1 MSDSVTVVLGLLAVA
16 IPLVQH
22 LRFQKKYVGYKNIQS
37 AIKEKSGL
45 LESLSQ
51 ELVIGEETVRK
62 YALTAR
68 DEQEKTSVALEQR
81 SDAEAALGKL
91 QTALVLAEKSTQQAR
106 SDAAIAKNECIA
118 IKSELHDHQ
127 TQRNT
132 LLRDV
137 EELSGQKK
145 LLEAR
150 MAHLLSLEAREATI
164 RADLD
169 TLATKWEREQTQ
181 FRHNEQELSIQLRT
195 LEAKLGSARDTL
207 TGLMGRVD
215 LYSRV
220 DEYTK
225 VGHFEMPDYLYET
238 SIRYQSEIKEV
249 RDLQRKLIRE
259 KNAVTYPVNLD
270 IGPNRTLD
278 KKILDGQVQLMLNAF
293 NVECDLLIEKVNP
306 ANLDRTLEQIE
317 KKAEVLEKNC
327 MTLRCGF
334 NIDYVELKFE
344 ECKLQFEFTLKK
356 KEEQEEQRAIREQ
369 MREEVRV
376 QKQYEDAVKDA
387 EREELKLTRL
397 LEKAREH
404 MAQETELERS
414 LSLAKIS
421 LLEEQLVEARQR
433 GVRAKS
439 MAEQTR
445 RGFVYVISNLGAF
458 GEGVFKIGLTR
469 RLDPQERV
477 DELSSASVPFP
488 YDVHAICYSD
498 DAPALEYALHK
509 RFSDRRVNAV
519 NHRKEFFRV
528 KLEDI
533 QAALEEIVDD
543 SVEFTMTAKAEDYFQ
558 TKRLLAA

>member
-1 MSDSVTVVLGLLAVA
+1 MSDSITVGLGLLAVV

-22 LRFQKKYVGYKNIQS
+22 LRFHKKYEGYKNIQS

-45 LESLSQ
+45 LESLTQ
-51 ELVIGEETVRK
+51 ELAIGEETVKK

-68 DEQEKTSVALEQR
+68 DELEKTSVALEQR
-81 SDAEAALGKL
+81 NDAEAALGKL
-91 QTALVLAEKSTQQAR
+91 QTALVLAEKTTQQAR
-106 SDAAIAKNECIA
+106 SDAVIAKNECTA
-118 IKSELHDHQ
+118 IKAELQGYQ

-132 LLRDV
+132 LLRNV
-137 EELSGQKK
+137 EELSEQKK
-145 LLEAR
+145 SLESR
-150 MAHLLSLEAREATI
+150 IAHLLSLEMREATI

-181 FRHNEQELSIQLRT
+181 FRYNEQELSTQLRI
-195 LEAKLGSARDTL
+195 LEAKLSNARDTL
-207 TGLMGRVD
+207 TGLMGRID

-220 DEYTK
+220 DEYTR

-238 SIRYQSEIKEV
+238 STRYQSEIKEV

-259 KNAVTYPVNLD
+259 KNAVTYPVDLELGLNKAF
-270 IGPNRTLD
+270 D

-317 KKAEVLEKNC
+317 KKAEVLEKSC
-327 MTLRCGF
+327 ITLRCGF

-344 ECKLQFEFTLKK
+344 ECKLQFEFALKK

-421 LLEEQLVEARQR
+421 LLEEQLVEARER

-498 DAPALEYALHK
+498 DAPALEHALHK

>member
-1 MSDSVTVVLGLLAVA
+1 MSDSVTIGLGLLAVV

-45 LESLSQ
+45 LESLTQ
-51 ELVIGEETVRK
+51 ELVIGEETVKK

-68 DEQEKTSVALEQR
+68 DEQEKTTVALEQR
-81 SDAEAALGKL
+81 NDAEAALGKL
-91 QTALVLAEKSTQQAR
+91 QTAFVLAEKSTQQAR
-106 SDAAIAKNECIA
+106 SDSAIAKNECIA
-118 IKSELHDHQ
+118 IKVELQDYQ

-132 LLRDV
+132 LLRNV
-137 EELSGQKK
+137 EELSEQKK
-145 LLEAR
+145 SLETR
-150 MAHLLSLEAREATI
+150 IAHLLSLEAREATI
-164 RADLD
+164 GADLD

-181 FRHNEQELSIQLRT
+181 FRHNEQELSTQLRT
-195 LEAKLGSARDTL
+195 LEAKLSAARDTL
-207 TGLMGRVD
+207 TGLMGRID

-220 DEYTK
+220 DEYTR

-238 SIRYQSEIKEV
+238 STRYQSEIKEV

-259 KNAVTYPVNLD
+259 KNAVTYPVDLELGLNKA
-270 IGPNRTLD
+270 LD

-327 MTLRCGF
+327 VTLRCGF

-344 ECKLQFEFTLKK
+344 ECKLQFEFALKK

-414 LSLAKIS
+414 LSFAKIS
-421 LLEEQLVEARQR
+421 LLEEQLAEAQER

-445 RGFVYVISNLGAF
+445 RGFVYIISNLGAF

-498 DAPALEYALHK
+498 DAPALEHALHK
-509 RFSDRRVNAV
+509 RFSNRRVNAV

-533 QAALEEIVDD
+533 QSALEEIVDD

-558 TKRLLAA
+558 TKRLLSA

>member
-1 MSDSVTVVLGLLAVA
+1 MNDSVTVGLGLLAVV
-16 IPLVQH
+16 IPLAQH
-22 LRFQKKYVGYKNIQS
+22 FRFQKKYGGYKNIQS

-45 LESLSQ
+45 LESLTQ
-51 ELVIGEETVRK
+51 ELVIGEETVKK
-62 YALTAR
+62 YALTAQ
-68 DEQEKTSVALEQR
+68 DEQKKTSFAVEQR
-81 SDAEAALGKL
+81 NDAEAALGKF

-106 SDAAIAKNECIA
+106 TDSATAKNECIA
-118 IKSELHDHQ
+118 VKAELQGYQ

-132 LLRDV
+132 LLGNV
-137 EELSGQKK
+137 EELSEQKK

-150 MAHLLSLEAREATI
+150 ISHLLSLASREATI
-164 RADLD
+164 RTDLD
-169 TLATKWEREQTQ
+169 TLAAKGEREQAQ
-181 FRHNEQELSIQLRT
+181 FTRNEQELNTQLRT
-195 LEAKLGSARDTL
+195 LDAKLNSSRDTL
-207 TGLMGRVD
+207 AILMGRID

-220 DEYTK
+220 DEYTR

-238 SIRYQSEIKEV
+238 STRYQSEIKEV

-259 KNAVTYPVNLD
+259 KNAVTYPEDLALGLNK
-270 IGPNRTLD
+270 TLD

-317 KKAEVLEKNC
+317 KKAEALEKNC
-327 MTLRCGF
+327 VTLRCGF

-376 QKQYEDAVKDA
+376 QKQYEDALKDA

-404 MAQETELERS
+404 MTKETELERS

-421 LLEEQLVEARQR
+421 LLEEQLEEARER
-433 GVRAKS
+433 GIRAKS

-445 RGFVYVISNLGAF
+445 RGFVYIISNIGAF

-488 YDVHAICYSD
+488 YDVHAVCYSD
-498 DAPALEYALHK
+498 DAPALEHALHK

-519 NHRKEFFRV
+519 NYRKEFFRA

-543 SVEFTMTAKAEDYFQ
+543 SVEFTMTAKADDYFQ
-558 TKRLLAA
+558 TKRLLAV

>member
-1 MSDSVTVVLGLLAVA
+1 MSDSVTVGLGLLAVV

-22 LRFQKKYVGYKNIQS
+22 LRFQKKYVGYKSIQS
-37 AIKEKSGL
+37 AIKEKTGL
-45 LESLSQ
+45 LESLTQ
-51 ELVIGEETVRK
+51 ELVIGEATVKK
-62 YALTAR
+62 YASTAR

-91 QTALVLAEKSTQQAR
+91 QTALVLAEKSAQQAR
-106 SDAAIAKNECIA
+106 SDSAIAKNECIG
-118 IKSELHDHQ
+118 IKAELQ
-127 TQRNT
+127 GYQNQRNT
-132 LLRDV
+132 LLRNV
-137 EELSGQKK
+137 EELSEQKK

-150 MAHLLSLEAREATI
+150 IAHLLSLEAREATI
-164 RADLD
+164 RIDLD

-207 TGLMGRVD
+207 TGLMERID

-225 VGHFEMPDYLYET
+225 VGHFEMPEYLYET

-259 KNAVTYPVNLD
+259 KNAVTYPVDLEL
-270 IGPNRTLD
+270 GLNRTLD

>member
-1 MSDSVTVVLGLLAVA
+1 MSDSVTVGLGLLAVV

-45 LESLSQ
+45 LESLTR
-51 ELVIGEETVRK
+51 ELVAGEETVSK
-62 YALTAR
+62 YALIAR
-68 DEQEKTSVALEQR
+68 DEQEKTSIAVEQR
-81 SDAEAALGKL
+81 NDAEAALAKL
-91 QTALVLAEKSTQQAR
+91 QTSLVLAEKSTQQAR
-106 SDAAIAKNECIA
+106 SDSAIAKNECIA
-118 IKSELHDHQ
+118 IKAELQ
-127 TQRNT
+127 GYQSQRNT
-132 LLRDV
+132 LLRNV
-137 EELSGQKK
+137 EELSEQKK
-145 LLEAR
+145 LLENR
-150 MAHLLSLEAREATI
+150 TSHLLSLESRETTI

-169 TLATKWEREQTQ
+169 ILATKWEREQAQ
-181 FRHNEQELSIQLRT
+181 FRHNEQELSNQQRT
-195 LEAKLGSARDTL
+195 LDAKLSSARDTL
-207 TGLMGRVD
+207 AGLMGRID

-220 DEYTK
+220 DEYTR

-238 SIRYQSEIKEV
+238 STRYQSEIKEV

-259 KNAVTYPVNLD
+259 KNAVTYPEDLALGLNKA
-270 IGPNRTLD
+270 LD

-327 MTLRCGF
+327 ITLRCGF

-344 ECKLQFEFTLKK
+344 ECKLQFEFVLKK
-356 KEEQEEQRAIREQ
+356 KEEQEEQRAVREQ

-397 LEKAREH
+397 LERAREH

-421 LLEEQLVEARQR
+421 LLEEQLVEARER

-498 DAPALEYALHK
+498 DAPALEHALHK

>member
-1 MSDSVTVVLGLLAVA
+1 MSDSITVGLGLLAVV

-22 LRFQKKYVGYKNIQS
+22 LRFHKKHEGYKNIQS

-45 LESLSQ
+45 LESLTQ
-51 ELVIGEETVRK
+51 ELAIGEETVKK

-68 DEQEKTSVALEQR
+68 DELEKTSVALEQR
-81 SDAEAALGKL
+81 NDAEAVLGKL
-91 QTALVLAEKSTQQAR
+91 QTALVLAEKTTQQAR
-106 SDAAIAKNECIA
+106 SDAAIAKNECTA
-118 IKSELHDHQ
+118 IKAELQGYQ

-132 LLRDV
+132 LLRNV
-137 EELSGQKK
+137 EELSEQKK
-145 LLEAR
+145 SLESR
-150 MAHLLSLEAREATI
+150 IAHLLSLEMREATI

-181 FRHNEQELSIQLRT
+181 FRYNEQELSTQLRI
-195 LEAKLGSARDTL
+195 LEARLSNARDTL
-207 TGLMGRVD
+207 TGLMGRID

-220 DEYTK
+220 DEYTR

-238 SIRYQSEIKEV
+238 STRYQSEIKEV

-259 KNAVTYPVNLD
+259 KNAVTYPVDLELGLNKAF
-270 IGPNRTLD
+270 D

-317 KKAEVLEKNC
+317 KKAEVLEKSC
-327 MTLRCGF
+327 ITLRCGF

-344 ECKLQFEFTLKK
+344 ECKLQFEFALKK

-421 LLEEQLVEARQR
+421 LLEEQLVEA
-433 GVRAKS
+433 
-439 MAEQTR
+439 AEQTR

-498 DAPALEYALHK
+498 DAPALEHALHK

>member
-1 MSDSVTVVLGLLAVA
+1 
-16 IPLVQH
+16 
-22 LRFQKKYVGYKNIQS
+22 
-37 AIKEKSGL
+37 
-45 LESLSQ
+45 
-51 ELVIGEETVRK
+51 
-62 YALTAR
+62 
-68 DEQEKTSVALEQR
+68 
-81 SDAEAALGKL
+81 
-91 QTALVLAEKSTQQAR
+91 
-106 SDAAIAKNECIA
+106 
-118 IKSELHDHQ
+118 
-127 TQRNT
+127 
-132 LLRDV
+132 
-137 EELSGQKK
+137 
-145 LLEAR
+145 
-150 MAHLLSLEAREATI
+150 
-164 RADLD
+164 
-169 TLATKWEREQTQ
+169 
-181 FRHNEQELSIQLRT
+181 
-195 LEAKLGSARDTL
+195 
-207 TGLMGRVD
+207 
-215 LYSRV
+215 
-220 DEYTK
+220 
-225 VGHFEMPDYLYET
+225 
-238 SIRYQSEIKEV
+238 V

-259 KNAVTYPVNLD
+259 KNAVTYPVDLELGLNKAF
-270 IGPNRTLD
+270 D

-317 KKAEVLEKNC
+317 KKAEVLEKSC
-327 MTLRCGF
+327 ITLRCGF

-344 ECKLQFEFTLKK
+344 ECKLQFEFALKK

-421 LLEEQLVEARQR
+421 LLEEQLVEARER

-498 DAPALEYALHK
+498 DAPALEHALHK